1 MGFLKNEFF
10 KYTFFWLV
18 VVSLGCIYSYRNVFF
33 DFFKIQKTDL
43 EIHCETNFPAK
54 NKQKK
59 RQNLCL
65 SDLQFLLE
73 NTQFEDPT
81 ELIKDKYVSYSTIPD
96 KWIGNLKKIQI
107 AQTIDTL
114 RNFPD
119 LIVVQDRTLLKF
131 SRELSEIS
139 SSISKDLPANFAD
152 DGQQY
157 SKKKSQ
163 TEHGIELQNR
173 NELPDLENYLDT
185 PFLINGIIWDQGE
198 GKFEVIAE
206 NDYGLFFDINHT
218 ESPRFYINSINIS
231 EKNLN
236 GLSLCN
242 PTLLSWISISDTLEN
257 GVGLQILNQ
266 SKNRYIREMSSEEF
280 QRLKSKLNETVREKR
295 HDIQRIEK
303 IENPTDKQ
311 VKTISPGG
319 GLWKSLQDAQLERK
333 ELLDSRSLLKI
344 KNGFGG
350 EKVKESPNKH
360 PCFGKFVVTLD
371 LEKDAEG
378 FERIN
383 VILEGYRI
391 EPRPLEWFAEIA
403 LNSQKSEVLR
413 LTEIFKGHQVVHK
426 TP

>member
-1 MGFLKNEFF
+1 M
-10 KYTFFWLV
+10 
-18 VVSLGCIYSYRNVFF
+18 
-33 DFFKIQKTDL
+33 
-43 EIHCETNFPAK
+43 
-54 NKQKK
+54 
-59 RQNLCL
+59 
-65 SDLQFLLE
+65 
-73 NTQFEDPT
+73 
-81 ELIKDKYVSYSTIPD
+81 
-96 KWIGNLKKIQI
+96 
-107 AQTIDTL
+107 
-114 RNFPD
+114 
-119 LIVVQDRTLLKF
+119 QDRTLLKF

-280 QRLKSKLNETVREKR
+280 QRWKR
-295 HDIQRIEK
+295 NTARDPASRS
-303 IENPTDKQ
+303 DF
-311 VKTISPGG
+311 
-319 GLWKSLQDAQLERK
+319 QDARESSP
-333 ELLDSRSLLKI
+333 DS
-344 KNGFGG
+344 
-350 EKVKESPNKH
+350 
-360 PCFGKFVVTLD
+360 
-371 LEKDAEG
+371 
-378 FERIN
+378 
-383 VILEGYRI
+383 
-391 EPRPLEWFAEIA
+391 
-403 LNSQKSEVLR
+403 
-413 LTEIFKGHQVVHK
+413 
-426 TP
+426 